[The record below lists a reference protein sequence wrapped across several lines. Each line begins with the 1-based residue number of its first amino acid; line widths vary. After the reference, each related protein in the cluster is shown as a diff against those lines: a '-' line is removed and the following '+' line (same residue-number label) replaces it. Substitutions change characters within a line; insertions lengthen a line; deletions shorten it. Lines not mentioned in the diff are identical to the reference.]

1 VYGFSN
7 YTGGRFDM
15 TDNRKTSDKGVAL
28 IKAHEGLRLNAY
40 LCPAKVWTI
49 GYGHTSAA
57 GDPAVRQGMKITRP
71 EADTILRR
79 DLAMFERGVS
89 RRVKVP
95 LTQNQFDA
103 LVSFAFNVGLGAFE
117 RSTLLRRL
125 NAGQHQA
132 VPAELMKWT
141 KGGGREL
148 PGLVNRRR
156 DEAGLWRSVDVGAT
170 GGRADVGDVDTPAPP
185 KSMAASKT
193 GNAAIV
199 AGLTGS
205 LAPINEAMKAF
216 RETTEGVSGLAAAG
230 PWVLLAVVIIGAVTF
245 IWFDRR
251 KKLTEDGV

>member
-1 VYGFSN
+1 VYGFTN

-15 TDNRKTSDKGVAL
+15 TDNRKTSDKGVSL

-57 GDPAVRQGMKITRP
+57 GEPKVIQGMRITRA
-71 EADTILRR
+71 EAETILRR
-79 DLAMFERGVS
+79 DLATFERGVNRLVS
-89 RRVKVP
+89 VP

-103 LVSFAFNVGLGAFE
+103 LVSFAFNVGLGAFQ
-117 RSTLLRRL
+117 RSTLLKKL
-125 NAGQHQA
+125 NAGRYKD

-141 KGGGREL
+141 RGGGREL

-170 GGRADVGDVDTPAPP
+170 GGRADIGLPDPPVPP

-193 GNAAIV
+193 GNAAIF
-199 AGLTGS
+199 AGMAGS
-205 LAPINEAMKAF
+205 LTPINEAVRAF

-230 PWVLLAVVIIGAVTF
+230 PWMLLVVVIIGAVTF